1 MKTLSTFVVALS
13 LAVLSSTAMAWS
25 YNAAPPSSTTEYYS
39 NWRYRTE
46 QYSPFNFWTKT
57 CYFERDVSSTPI
69 NDNYRNHTYVGK
81 HPSNNSPS
89 NSATIIRTE
98 YKSITVSRA
107 FNCQNAR
114 P

>member
-1 MKTLSTFVVALS
+1 MKTLSTFVIALS
-13 LAVLSSTAMAWS
+13 LAVLSSTAGAWTF
-25 YNAAPPSSTTEYYS
+25 NAAPPSSTTEYYS

-57 CYFERDVSSTPI
+57 CYFERDV
-69 NDNYRNHTYVGK
+69 NYRNHVYVGK
-81 HPSNNSPS
+81 YPSNNSPS

-107 FNCQNAR
+107 FNCRNAR